1 MIIVILITLA
11 LFCFGFVIPIVYLCG
26 LLSPLLTMIISI
38 CVVVVSAPFARIG
51 ARKEIRRKKELSL
64 MIKEARERKDF
75 DMLAK
80 HKAEYELIEYEIL
93 RKDVKI
99 GEYVLL
105 GLFFV
110 FLIFMIVHNYNL

>member
-11 LFCFGFVIPIVYLCG
+11 LFCFGFLIPIVYLCG

-38 CVVVVSAPFARIG
+38 CAVVVSAPFARIG

-99 GEYVLL
+99 GDKII
-105 GLFFV
+105 
-110 FLIFMIVHNYNL
+110 IFGDNGVVTYKKG

>member
-1 MIIVILITLA
+1 
-11 LFCFGFVIPIVYLCG
+11 
-26 LLSPLLTMIISI
+26 
-38 CVVVVSAPFARIG
+38 
-51 ARKEIRRKKELSL
+51 

-99 GEYVLL
+99 GEYVIL

-110 FLIFMIVHNYNL
+110 FLIFMIVHNL